1 MPLGTSRRTVFVPPT
16 TSVCPAFAPPWKRTT
31 TSAQEVKRSTI
42 FPLPSSPHWAP
53 TITTFDMRRTLSR
66 TAGSGSKEDLANI
79 EHVGKPTQ
87 PVEDLGAR
95 SPIHVDQG
103 QRLSVRSIA
112 GERELGDVDLRLA
125 ERVTDV
131 ADDARLILVRHH
143 QHGSRGSRLHLEA
156 IDPDDARLALAEDGP
171 SHLVRL
177 GARAEAQGHEARE
190 VRRVVR
196 LHLGDGEAPLACKR
210 RRGYLVDR
218 LGEEVSQKP
227 LQHRSREAA
236 DRFRRGLAGVDDL
249 HRLGRAFQG
258 KLAGERPDLLAETQ
272 EGSQTLKDFARYARH
287 VHRVPHGA

>member
-1 MPLGTSRRTVFVPPT
+1 MMHFLPGCRMPLGTRCRTVFVPPT

-95 SPIHVDQG
+95 PPIHVDEG

-112 GERELGDVDLRLA
+112 GESELRDVDLRLA

-131 ADDARLILVRHH
+131 ADDAGLVLVGHH

-156 IDPDDARLALAEDGP
+156 IDPHDARLALAEDGP
-171 SHLVRL
+171 SHLVRM
-177 GARAEAQGHEARE
+177 GARAEAQGHEAGE

-196 LHLGDGEAPLACKR
+196 LRLGDGAPRPAGR
-210 RRGYLVDR
+210 GRAGYLVAR
-218 LGEEVSQKP
+218 FGEEVPQKS

-236 DRFRRGLAGVDDL
+236 DRLRRHLAGVD
-249 HRLGRAFQG
+249 
-258 KLAGERPDLLAETQ
+258 
-272 EGSQTLKDFARYARH
+272 
-287 VHRVPHGA
+287 